1 MYELY
6 HILSFTVKTIFSD
19 NIIKQL
25 SFTQLRVVTHFNH
38 LQYKSIGF
46 NGFEMN
52 VLLVPI
58 MEVLNWARKRKN

>member
-19 NIIKQL
+19 NIIKLL
-25 SFTQLRVVTHFNH
+25 SLTQLRVATHFSN
-38 LQYKSIGF
+38 LQYKSLGF
-46 NGFEMN
+46 NGFEVN

-58 MEVLNWARKRKN
+58 MEVQNWVRKRKN

>member
-1 MYELY
+1 MYELF
-6 HILSFTVKTIFSD
+6 HILSFAVKTIFSD

-25 SFTQLRVVTHFNH
+25 SFTQLRVATHFNH
-38 LQYKSIGF
+38 LQYKSLGF